1 MPEDAADVSANVW
14 PGGYR
19 VGYDSGR
26 REPVQQFSRAGFAPD
41 TTPAAIRDALIDEE
55 RGQFERAY
63 REALAEA
70 SDTLDLTRVL
80 EVLRTYHRIA
90 WMTQRQG
97 RDAHRRMLDKVDEIS
112 RTGVNPTARSPEDM
126 TALINKRLGR

>member
-1 MPEDAADVSANVW
+1 MTAAAENPFNSSPVPEL
-14 PGGYR
+14 P
-19 VGYDSGR
+19 
-26 REPVQQFSRAGFAPD
+26 PD